1 MKEFGL
7 YMGGL
12 ALVLAL
18 AVLYV
23 LVLNPLLCT
32 PPGP

>member
-12 ALVLAL
+12 VLVVAL
-18 AVLYV
+18 AAVYV
-23 LVLNPLLCT
+23 LVINPLLCT